1 MPFIKL
7 NQPKYLSE
15 GQYLIAD
22 TDPDS
27 TYFEVSEVPDI
38 LTGGKNLFMLKG
50 NRDLLA
56 PGSIIEIEVT
66 DLNGRSVYHENAVY
80 LEPGTKR
87 RAVAVY
93 VYKHTPQGGGTITI
107 TGTAQKRPNGK
118 SISLELQKTPN
129 VKWQKQINILPK
141 NENVTRVILN
151 KEPAISIVEIARSY
165 LTPSGSLQTTYQ
177 INTSAGITHQ
187 PNYGNP
193 YIKTTSSYFGSADVD
208 TEVWLNGGT
217 ISSQYLNENQG
228 TGVLTPTTG
237 FPINPYVTITSV
249 HNSTKA
255 YISQPLQYVTTYTTQ
270 ESIEE
275 GGAFTLN
282 LSPMVSGM
290 TMVHNQPNV
299 VSYLD
304 YNTNIESWAKVFV
317 SELDPICGDIKRLK
331 TFRRSQGFQQW
342 HTVSDVVLEDYEIL
356 SNNDSN
362 GLSRDIGQ
370 FYNQD
375 VVDDYWT
382 ASYKGTALAVGQ
394 APVTASDGS
403 IFINAVVVSG
413 SENLKTNFAT
423 TREDAYIEFKMKPS
437 ADFDADGDTEAGV
450 ELLSGG
456 NYTLTLKLA
465 SQPVDDGGD
474 FPQIRIYA
482 SGSAIDGIPE
492 DGYMKKLDTIITSQT
507 AYAPLVVVPEEA
519 LEQGAEQNVFIP
531 TLNETVDPSLLS
543 YDFEITK
550 KGLVSIIFQI
560 QAGKWW
566 ISDVSLRTTQ
576 QSGWTPNHTIIEF
589 PIGQTQQGDV
599 NDFKFELYDNIGN
612 KVHTK
617 NIYGVSWAGSNTAIS
632 GTNNTIEGA
641 LIIGNGIIF
650 EGVSVT

>member
-38 LTGGKNLFMLKG
+38 LTGGKNLFMIKG

-177 INTSAGITHQ
+177 INTSSGISHQ

-193 YIKTTSSYFGSADVD
+193 YITTTSSYFGSADEG

-217 ISSQYLNENQG
+217 VSSQYLNELQG
-228 TGVLTPTTG
+228 YGTLYLVNG

-249 HNSTKA
+249 ENSTKA
-255 YISQPLQYVTTYTTQ
+255 YISQPLQYATTYTTP

-275 GGAFTLN
+275 GGAFSLN
-282 LSPMVSGM
+282 IEPAVSGM

-375 VVDDYWT
+375 VVNDYWT
-382 ASYKGTALAVGQ
+382 ASYQGTATAVGQ
-394 APVTASDGS
+394 APVTASDGA

-482 SGSAIDGIPE
+482 SGSAVDGIPE

-507 AYAPLVVVPEEA
+507 AYTPIVVVPDE
-519 LEQGAEQNVFIP
+519 LIEQGVEQNVFIP

-617 NIYGVSWAGSNTAIS
+617 YIYGVSWAGSNTAIS